1 MINYKSTILTFCIF
15 LSVSGCL
22 FKGATDTI
30 VSDKTIFLSEQG
42 IEIQCDPPLSRT
54 HNSAS
59 IMLVI
64 KEEWSPTPP
73 WKEIILQ
80 NGDKVSIRVLL
91 HSVNGIKYS
100 ANIIGGSNGYIN
112 GRFEPEIPKGI
123 KIVTVVVSASSNLTC
138 EKIFW
143 HNYDPL

>member
-1 MINYKSTILTFCIF
+1 MINYKFTILTVCIL

-22 FKGATDTI
+22 FRESTDTI
-30 VSDKTIFLSEQG
+30 VSDKTILLSEKG

-80 NGDKVSIRVLL
+80 NGDKVTINISLN
-91 HSVNGIKYS
+91 SVNGIKYS
-100 ANIIGGSNGYIN
+100 ANIIGGSNGDIN

-123 KIVTVVVSASSNLTC
+123 EIVSVVVSASSNLTC
-138 EKIFW
+138 KRMFW
-143 HNYDPL
+143 HNFDPL